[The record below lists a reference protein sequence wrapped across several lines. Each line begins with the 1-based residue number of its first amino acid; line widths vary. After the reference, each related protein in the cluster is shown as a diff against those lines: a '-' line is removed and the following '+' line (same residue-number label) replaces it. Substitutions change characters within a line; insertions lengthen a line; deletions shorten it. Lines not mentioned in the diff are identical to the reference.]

1 MQFKTNNPDIV
12 IKWISYSQ
20 FDEIKEIGKGGFA
33 TIYSAILNDFKVAL
47 KCLDN
52 SQNLIDE
59 LLNEVKAYKVVL
71 NNSRLSRILKVYGI
85 SQDPD
90 TRNYIIVLYY
100 AEGGNFN
107 NWININENYKCFNWQ
122 NKIRI
127 LYSISNGLKEIHEK
141 QMVHRDFHTGNILF
155 NTPFREEYANRI
167 YISDMGLCGN
177 VNDINRNNKNN
188 IYGVMPYIAP
198 EVLRGKPYTQAADI
212 YSLGMIMHFVATGS
226 QPFGNRA
233 HDHNL
238 VLDIYNEIRP
248 EINEPEAPKSYIDLM
263 KKCWDSNPENRP
275 NITEFIE
282 SLRYISVSEI
292 EEAENYRNLHLST
305 LKGDRKITTH
315 SQAVYTSRLL
325 NPFTECLDCAIT
337 D

>member
-100 AEGGNFN
+100 AE
-107 NWININENYKCFNWQ
+107 
-122 NKIRI
+122 
-127 LYSISNGLKEIHEK
+127 
-141 QMVHRDFHTGNILF
+141 
-155 NTPFREEYANRI
+155 
-167 YISDMGLCGN
+167 
-177 VNDINRNNKNN
+177 
-188 IYGVMPYIAP
+188 
-198 EVLRGKPYTQAADI
+198 
-212 YSLGMIMHFVATGS
+212 
-226 QPFGNRA
+226 
-233 HDHNL
+233 
-238 VLDIYNEIRP
+238 
-248 EINEPEAPKSYIDLM
+248 
-263 KKCWDSNPENRP
+263 
-275 NITEFIE
+275 E